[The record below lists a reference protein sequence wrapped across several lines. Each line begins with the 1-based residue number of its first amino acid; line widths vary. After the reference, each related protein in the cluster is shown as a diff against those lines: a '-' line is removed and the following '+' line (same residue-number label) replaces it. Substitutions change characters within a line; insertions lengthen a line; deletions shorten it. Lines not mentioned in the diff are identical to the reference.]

1 LLTYLRIVGSGN
13 KQDNVGA
20 DWIPM
25 ESPRAVIDNMPPCGF
40 AERVG
45 VELNRAERYRVFV
58 SLTVL
63 DLGGATQAA
72 GENITETLNSL
83 TEAVK
88 ESVRACDYVELLGDH
103 CLALLLPETPRQGAE
118 IASRRLAQM
127 VRERL
132 RDMTD
137 NRVDVVIP
145 VEIASYPD
153 TAGARPL
160 TSFLEDLAK
169 RSQN

>member
-1 LLTYLRIVGSGN
+1 
-13 KQDNVGA
+13 
-20 DWIPM
+20 
-25 ESPRAVIDNMPPCGF
+25 MPPCGF
-40 AERVG
+40 ADRVG

-63 DLGGATQAA
+63 DLTGAGQAA
-72 GENITETLNSL
+72 GEDVSQTLSAITETVR
-83 TEAVK
+83 EA
-88 ESVRACDYVELLGDH
+88 VRACDYVELLGDN

-118 IASRRLAQM
+118 VASRRLAQM

-132 RDMTD
+132 RELTD
-137 NRVDVVIP
+137 IEDDVVIP

-153 TAGARPL
+153 TAGARPM
-160 TSFLEDLAK
+160 TSFLEDLAA